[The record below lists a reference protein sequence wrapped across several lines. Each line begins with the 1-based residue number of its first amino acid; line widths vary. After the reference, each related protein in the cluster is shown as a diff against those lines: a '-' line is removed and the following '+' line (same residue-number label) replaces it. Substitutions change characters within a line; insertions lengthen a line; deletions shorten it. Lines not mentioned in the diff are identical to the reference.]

1 MLNSQAGNSDW
12 GGVPGLRVS
21 LAFPSCAAVIGIAL
35 VGCSPG
41 SDSGERVAGDP
52 SAAEILG
59 VMAARFVK
67 DREASQRAAEPENET
82 NTAPAAPNPPEPET
96 TSAPPQQPIALA
108 TPIANEGSCE
118 IPYRG
123 LVTIIPVRSRNALR
137 RAAADPTPSVLVYST
152 EDTAIFD
159 DGRVLTADVENVGED
174 LSAVGWA
181 ANQMRILGTT
191 AGAAAASYTRSGRG
205 STKRR
210 SRG

>member
-1 MLNSQAGNSDW
+1 MLCQNATQ
-12 GGVPGLRVS
+12 
-21 LAFPSCAAVIGIAL
+21 
-35 VGCSPG
+35 
-41 SDSGERVAGDP
+41 
-52 SAAEILG
+52 
-59 VMAARFVK
+59 ARFVN

-82 NTAPAAPNPPEPET
+82 NTAPAAPNPSEPEA
-96 TSAPPQQPIALA
+96 TSAAPPQQPIALA

-137 RAAADPTPSVLVYST
+137 RAAADPTASVLVYST
-152 EDTAIFD
+152 KDTAIFD

-191 AGAAAASYTRSGRG
+191 AGAAAASYARSGRG